1 MSPNKYL
8 YICTQRVESI
18 FSILDVYLLNIYI
31 MIKTISFKLIV
42 VIGLLFTAV
51 PSEENP
57 NTLTLTSGIPTNGF
71 IQFAKDDHVY
81 ISEYET

>member
-1 MSPNKYL
+1 
-8 YICTQRVESI
+8 
-18 FSILDVYLLNIYI
+18 